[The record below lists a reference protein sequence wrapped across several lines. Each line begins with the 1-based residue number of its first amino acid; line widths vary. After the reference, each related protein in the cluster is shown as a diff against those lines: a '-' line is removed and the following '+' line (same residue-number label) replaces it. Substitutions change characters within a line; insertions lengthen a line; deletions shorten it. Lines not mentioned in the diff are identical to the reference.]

1 MNEQQQ
7 QEDGDESSAYTL
19 IALSKSKVIA
29 LVHKT
34 KPKERAFL
42 PNSTMEKGAFPGT
55 LDCACRVNHTFSS
68 SSSSS
73 SNQGMATAEK
83 DERSSTANSKRKAGA
98 TVAAHAMVWNV
109 MEMHANHVKRSSQQL
124 LVARDMHNS
133 GRSSE
138 RATSICI
145 AFSTLAWI
153 LSLLVMGLV
162 LLVALVFMGRGGVA
176 GGFARLTSVGARL
189 KTRV

>member
-7 QEDGDESSAYTL
+7 QEDGESSAYTL

-68 SSSSS
+68 GSN
-73 SNQGMATAEK
+73 NQGMATAEK
-83 DERSSTANSKRKAGA
+83 DERSSTTKSKRKAGA